1 MTSTLTIRLLG
12 QLTFNRK
19 AIATHFVA
27 IGKALN
33 LLNHASAKRTVLPS
47 LNSLQRLLKTFPGT
61 FAVDN
66 PKRAA
71 RYFILELIIHS
82 NDPVNIN
89 INT

>member
-1 MTSTLTIRLLG
+1 
-12 QLTFNRK
+12 
-19 AIATHFVA
+19 VA

-33 LLNHASAKRTVLPS
+33 LLNHASSKRAAFPS
-47 LNSLQRLLKTFPGT
+47 LNSLECLLKTFPGT

-66 PKRAA
+66 PKCAA

-82 NDPVNIN
+82 NDLVNIN